1 MTKHIF
7 LLYFEEFI
15 QFTQYI
21 PSQVG
26 WIVNNIIHLIHF
38 FKKYMQ
44 DYAQLKSDMRLQF
57 LKVFIFYFDLIGG
70 IKLPKFYSTH

>member
-7 LLYFEEFI
+7 LFYFEEFI
-15 QFTQYI
+15 QVTQYI

-44 DYAQLKSDMRLQF
+44 DYAQLK
-57 LKVFIFYFDLIGG
+57 VFIFYFDLIGG